1 MFRHYLHNLHA
12 IKQTIIGM
20 SEQNTTTCKDYSYV
34 IAIVG
39 ELGTFFRLLRM
50 SHYTQNTLLNIPARG
65 NVHVAATSHVVCQN
79 DS

>member
-1 MFRHYLHNLHA
+1 
-12 IKQTIIGM
+12 M

-39 ELGTFFRLLRM
+39 ELGTFFSLVA
-50 SHYTQNTLLNIPARG
+50 HVTLYSKHPADIPARG